1 MYSVV
6 ILNCSMLFSIVLYFA
21 VLCCTVLYRVV
32 LCCVV
37 LFWEEIELEINLKLT
52 VVIYLL

>member
-1 MYSVV
+1 
-6 ILNCSMLFSIVLYFA
+6 MLFSIVLYFA

>member
-1 MYSVV
+1 
-6 ILNCSMLFSIVLYFA
+6 MLFSIVLYFA

-37 LFWEEIELEINLKLT
+37 LCCVVLFWEEIELEINLKLT
-52 VVIYLL
+52 VVIICYDSIG